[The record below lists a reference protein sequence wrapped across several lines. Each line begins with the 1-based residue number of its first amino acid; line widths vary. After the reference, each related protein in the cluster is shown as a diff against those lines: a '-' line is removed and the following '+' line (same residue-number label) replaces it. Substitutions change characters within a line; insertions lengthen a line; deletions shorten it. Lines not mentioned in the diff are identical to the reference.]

1 MNISSM
7 KELDH
12 LTVDKIADE
21 FGRVNCKCSD
31 FIRENECTYDPIK
44 DSLVWREVSGEERI
58 PRRFLREAETIYAE
72 TVKKEYHKM
81 YKNPAKIPNC
91 TGIIQRD
98 RATIVTWDD
107 NTKTVIV
114 AEKGFDEN
122 EHMLFDA
129 FCIAFT
135 KKMLGSTTKILNT
148 IKENDTDTIE
158 AARKKAIEEANKKAE
173 EEAKA
178 ALEKE
183 ANDAFEAAVQQKMFE
198 ERVNEEAI
206 RRISI
211 QEARRTNNEDPAES
225 LQVVDVR
232 EVEVD
237 EETCLKLREIM
248 RNKMNAE
255 EKTDET

>member
-1 MNISSM
+1 M
-7 KELDH
+7 KY
-12 LTVDKIADE
+12 VDTDMIAVALGKMPTLPDFDVRGESGYAPYCLCRCSTDE
-21 FGRVNCKCSD
+21 CEDDVSNRVLK
-31 FIRENECTYDPIK
+31 
-44 DSLVWREVSGEERI
+44 
-58 PRRFLREAETIYAE
+58 EAEMIYE
-72 TVKKEYHKM
+72 KEVKKEYHKM

-107 NTKTVIV
+107 NTKTTIV
-114 AEKGFDEN
+114 AEEDVKKNDYMMFE
-122 EHMLFDA
+122 A

-135 KKMLGSTTKILNT
+135 KKMLGSTTNILNT
-148 IKENDTDTIE
+148 IKENDTDAIK

-198 ERVNEEAI
+198 ERAVEEAI

-211 QEARRTNNEDPAES
+211 QEARRMNNEDPAEN
-225 LQVVDVR
+225 LQV
-232 EVEVD
+232 VEVD

>member
-1 MNISSM
+1 M
-7 KELDH
+7 KYVDA
-12 LTVDKIADE
+12 DKIADA

-58 PRRFLREAETIYAE
+58 PRRFLREAEMIYE
-72 TVKKEYHKM
+72 KEVKKEYHKM

-107 NTKTVIV
+107 NTKTTIV

-135 KKMLGSTTKILNT
+135 KKMLGSTTNILKT
-148 IKENDTDTIE
+148 IEKNDTDTINK
-158 AARKKAIEEANKKAE
+158 RKKEFEEQNKKTMREANEQQEKAR
-173 EEAKA
+173 
-178 ALEKE
+178 
-183 ANDAFEAAVQQKMFE
+183 FEAAVQAKMYE
-198 ERVNEEAI
+198 DRVIEEAI
-206 RRISI
+206 RRIRI
-211 QEARRTNNEDPAES
+211 RNE
-225 LQVVDVR
+225 R
-232 EVEVD
+232 
-237 EETCLKLREIM
+237 
-248 RNKMNAE
+248 KMNN
-255 EKTDET
+255 DET

>member
-12 LTVDKIADE
+12 LTVDKIADA
-21 FGRVNCKCSD
+21 FGMVNCKCSD

-58 PRRFLREAETIYAE
+58 PRRLLREAETIHE
-72 TVKKEYHKM
+72 EMVKKEYHKM

-107 NTKTVIV
+107 NTKTTIV

-135 KKMLGSTTKILNT
+135 KKMLGSTTNILKT
-148 IKENDTDTIE
+148 IEANDTDTINK
-158 AARKKAIEEANKKAE
+158 RKKEFEEQIKKTMREANEQQEKAR
-173 EEAKA
+173 
-178 ALEKE
+178 
-183 ANDAFEAAVQQKMFE
+183 FEAAVQAKMYE
-198 ERVNEEAI
+198 DRVIEEAI
-206 RRISI
+206 RRI
-211 QEARRTNNEDPAES
+211 RTRNE
-225 LQVVDVR
+225 R
-232 EVEVD
+232 
-237 EETCLKLREIM
+237 
-248 RNKMNAE
+248 KMNN
-255 EKTDET
+255 DET

>member
-1 MNISSM
+1 M
-7 KELDH
+7 KYVDA
-12 LTVDKIADE
+12 DKIAVALGKTPTWPDFDVRGEIGNAPYCVRWCSTDE
-21 FGRVNCKCSD
+21 CECHTDTHKDNVPD
-31 FIRENECTYDPIK
+31 FIRENEYTYDPIK
-44 DSLVWREVSGEERI
+44 DSLVWREVSGEEI
-58 PRRFLREAETIYAE
+58 L
-72 TVKKEYHKM
+72 KKEYHKM

-107 NTKTVIV
+107 NTKTTIV

-198 ERVNEEAI
+198 DKVIEEAI
-206 RRISI
+206 RRIRI
-211 QEARRTNNEDPAES
+211 RNERKTNN
-225 LQVVDVR
+225 
-232 EVEVD
+232 
-237 EETCLKLREIM
+237 
-248 RNKMNAE
+248 
-255 EKTDET
+255 DET

>member
-12 LTVDKIADE
+12 LTVDKIADA
-21 FGRVNCKCSD
+21 FGGVNCKCSD

-58 PRRFLREAETIYAE
+58 PRRLLREAETIHE
-72 TVKKEYHKM
+72 EMVKKEYHKM

-107 NTKTVIV
+107 NTKTTVV

-135 KKMLGSTTKILNT
+135 KKMLGSTTNILKT
-148 IKENDTDTIE
+148 IEKNDTDTINK
-158 AARKKAIEEANKKAE
+158 RKKEFEEQIKKIMREANEQQEKAQ
-173 EEAKA
+173 
-178 ALEKE
+178 
-183 ANDAFEAAVQQKMFE
+183 FEAAVQAKMYE
-198 ERVNEEAI
+198 DRVIEEAI
-206 RRISI
+206 RRIRI
-211 QEARRTNNEDPAES
+211 RNE
-225 LQVVDVR
+225 R
-232 EVEVD
+232 
-237 EETCLKLREIM
+237 
-248 RNKMNAE
+248 KMNN
-255 EKTDET
+255 DET

>member
-12 LTVDKIADE
+12 LTVDKIADA
-21 FGRVNCKCSD
+21 FGRVNCKCSN

-58 PRRFLREAETIYAE
+58 PRRLLREAETIHE
-72 TVKKEYHKM
+72 EMVKKEYHKM

-107 NTKTVIV
+107 NTKTTVV

-135 KKMLGSTTKILNT
+135 KKMLGSTTNILKT
-148 IKENDTDTIE
+148 IEANDTDTINK
-158 AARKKAIEEANKKAE
+158 RKKEFEEQIKKTMRE
-173 EEAKA
+173 DNEQQEKA
-178 ALEKE
+178 R
-183 ANDAFEAAVQQKMFE
+183 FEAAVQARMYE
-198 ERVNEEAI
+198 DRVIEEAI
-206 RRISI
+206 RRIRI
-211 QEARRTNNEDPAES
+211 RNE
-225 LQVVDVR
+225 R
-232 EVEVD
+232 
-237 EETCLKLREIM
+237 
-248 RNKMNAE
+248 KMNN
-255 EKTDET
+255 DET